1 MRRAARRRI
10 HAAGRVDRAGAD
22 AASGKQRNRH
32 RLQMVHGEPV
42 VRRRG
47 SMASR
52 RPCAHGRQAGCTQY
66 ASGSRHA
73 AIRVSTTRHRYG
85 SRRHRPLETSPAV
98 QSVPMK
104 VRLIKLRPATI
115 DCDPQPFQATHGP
128 HRPARQASR
137 SHDPRAAR
145 LLPQTGSRAGFMRA
159 TLADSDWA
167 PSAVHAI
174 LEIGM
179 APGIN
184 ARDLGNILRLDKS
197 NTSRQL
203 ARLEAAGVAERR
215 VSSDDA
221 RAIELYL
228 TAEGKSSRRES
239 TRSRRIRCRTRC
251 AAWCPPTSR
260 RSLRSL
266 ALYADALA
274 QDNAAKAPVAALD
287 APAIREGY
295 QPGCIGD
302 IASLHA
308 RFMRNTG
315 ASAPFSKSAWRPSWP
330 SSPVRCRPTARR
342 FGYARK
348 TGGHSRR
355 SRSTATRQPASLT
368 CAGSS

>member
-1 MRRAARRRI
+1 
-10 HAAGRVDRAGAD
+10 
-22 AASGKQRNRH
+22 
-32 RLQMVHGEPV
+32 
-42 VRRRG
+42 
-47 SMASR
+47 
-52 RPCAHGRQAGCTQY
+52 
-66 ASGSRHA
+66 
-73 AIRVSTTRHRYG
+73 
-85 SRRHRPLETSPAV
+85 
-98 QSVPMK
+98 
-104 VRLIKLRPATI
+104 
-115 DCDPQPFQATHGP
+115 
-128 HRPARQASR
+128 
-137 SHDPRAAR
+137 
-145 LLPQTGSRAGFMRA
+145 MRA

-203 ARLEAAGVAERR
+203 ARLEAAGVVERR

-228 TAEGKSSRRES
+228 TAEGKKLQKRIDTFATDQVSNALRRMVP
-239 TRSRRIRCRTRC
+239 
-251 AAWCPPTSR
+251 ADQQAL
-260 RSLRSL
+260 LRSL

-308 RFMRNTG
+308 RFYAEHWGFG
-315 ASAPFSKSAWRPSWP
+315 AFSKSAWRPSWP